1 MLCKRTFKNQITLPK
16 RIMEKF
22 GDVEYFDVEEQR
34 GKIILRP
41 VEMKPCV
48 SLALIRDK
56 IASLVLQD
64 KDIDEAI
71 LGKGKMIPHHRI

>member
-16 RIMEKF
+16 RVMEKF
-22 GDVEYFDVEEQR
+22 GDVEYFDVEQQR

-41 VEMKPCV
+41 AEMKPCV
-48 SLALIRDK
+48 SLARIRNK
-56 IASLVLQD
+56 ITSLGLQD

-71 LGKGKMIPHHRI
+71 SRAGKK

>member
-1 MLCKRTFKNQITLPK
+1 MLCKKTFKNQITLPK
-16 RIMEKF
+16 RVMEKF

-41 VEMKPCV
+41 VEMKPRV
-48 SLALIRDK
+48 SLAQIRNK
-56 IASLVLQD
+56 ITSLGLQD

-71 LGKGKMIPHHRI
+71 SWARKK